1 MKWTERRDL
10 KDFSGRIIKDEPNYW
25 ITVSF
30 TPIRDEMRVELC
42 MFEAVHSML
51 KDLLCAFSP
60 RTVRNKPIARK
71 LCNHRS
77 LLLLF
82 PRLWIGLKGE
92 KRRAECRSS
101 PCCVYRKVQ
110 KNLQLVS
117 EWKFHPNSSLKSEL
131 RVAVVREIY
140 GLKFIYNFS

>member
-25 ITVSF
+25 ITVFSH
-30 TPIRDEMRVELC
+30 RHEMRREWNALDVW
-42 MFEAVHSML
+42 S
-51 KDLLCAFSP
+51 DAFNAKRFIMRILSP
-60 RTVRNKPIARK
+60 YRTQHLPIARK

-82 PRLWIGLKGE
+82 PRLQIGLKGE
-92 KRRAECRSS
+92 KRRAECPSS
-101 PCCVYRKVQ
+101 SCCVYQ
-110 KNLQLVS
+110 KCKKLATG
-117 EWKFHPNSSLKSEL
+117 EWMEVSSLKSKL